1 MTWKFG
7 MALLSRAGIF
17 AKTSSFVEVI
27 WKLALPPLSQTEI
40 FTKIKQFCWCDL
52 KIWHGPIITSWNFRK
67 NEVVL
72 LTWFEN
78 LNCPYYHELKC
89 SYWKLELHLL
99 SEARIFLKSKAV
111 LLKWFENLKLLEYF
125 NCSHTA
131 RENFKFQ
138 ISKIRLFVNVTW
150 KFELSLLLRAK
161 VFVKI
166 RQFSWSHFKNW
177 IASIITS

>member
-1 MTWKFG
+1 M
-7 MALLSRAGIF
+7 
-17 AKTSSFVEVI
+17 
-27 WKLALPPLSQTEI
+27 
-40 FTKIKQFCWCDL
+40 
-52 KIWHGPIITSWNFRK
+52 KIWHGPIITSWNFCK
-67 NEVVL
+67 NKQFCWSDLKIRTAPIITNWNFHKNKAVL
-72 LTWFEN
+72 LMWFEN
-78 LNCPYYHELKC
+78 LAWPYYHELKFSQKWSSFVDVIRKFEKIYHELNC

-111 LLKWFENLKLLEYF
+111 LLKWFKNLKLLEYF
-125 NCSHTA
+125 NCPHTA